1 MSPVLIFGWL
11 LVVDMAL
18 LKKCGFPPRRRL

>member
-1 MSPVLIFGWL
+1 MSPALIFGWL

-18 LKKCGFPPRRRL
+18 LKECGFCFGSRL